1 MSLKYISPGRSAEM
15 DHNLCHNNYQLPK
28 LYSYASLNFAREIL
42 WRQFFFICDIDVS
55 NVSLTNLY
63 EKVSLINLA
72 YHLNFCALSNDIA
85 YL

>member
-1 MSLKYISPGRSAEM
+1 MSQQLSTTQAVLICFTE
-15 DHNLCHNNYQLPK
+15 LCEGNSVK
-28 LYSYASLNFAREIL
+28 AT
-42 WRQFFFICDIDVS
+42 FFFICDIDVS